1 LIEDMK
7 DFLGRAVIYALAV
20 LGLLHALGLVTTA

>member
-7 DFLGRAVIYALAV
+7 DLLGRAVIYLLAS
-20 LGLLHALGLVTTA
+20 LGLLHVLGLVTTA